1 MDMDKKY
8 EDNKLTIFI
17 DGRIDTI
24 TSKDLEKA
32 INDEIGKF
40 NSLILDFEK
49 VKYISSAGL
58 RVLAVT
64 QKTLKKENTPFIIKN
79 ANDSVNEIFRMSGFN
94 KFLTIK

>member
-1 MDMDKKY
+1 MDKKY

>member
-1 MDMDKKY
+1 MP
-8 EDNKLTIFI
+8 NL
-17 DGRIDTI
+17 TI

-40 NSLILDFEK
+40 NLLTLDFEK

-94 KFLTIK
+94 KFLTVE

>member
-8 EDNKLTIFI
+8 DDEKLTIFI

-40 NSLILDFEK
+40 NLLTLDFEK

-94 KFLTIK
+94 KFLTLE

>member
-1 MDMDKKY
+1 MDIDKKY